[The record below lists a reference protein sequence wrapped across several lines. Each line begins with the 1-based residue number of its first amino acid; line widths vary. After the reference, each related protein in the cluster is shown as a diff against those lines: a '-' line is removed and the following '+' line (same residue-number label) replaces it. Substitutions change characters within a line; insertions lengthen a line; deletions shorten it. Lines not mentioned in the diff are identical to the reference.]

1 MVLPLQQFEVLHS
14 SDADEVQERVARAYC
29 QHRLIPVAGRPL
41 LDAHYHR
48 VSFGDVSF
56 NFLRYGADVA
66 VRAGVFDRFLMVEVP
81 LRGVATIHYGNQSLA
96 SGGDVGA
103 VVSAT
108 RPVRSRW
115 SADADRLMVQVDR
128 GSLERFATTVVGHSL
143 AQPLEFQLALN
154 LRDGIGAGLRGFIN
168 YVVEQLCSNNLFER
182 YPLVRQQVSR
192 TVFTM
197 LLNGQPHSYSNE
209 IRAVAAPGAPRPI
222 ERAYQY
228 IMAHY
233 DREITIDE
241 VVEVS
246 GMSLRSLYAG
256 FKRYKGVSPMLA
268 LKNRRLEAARED
280 LLWADPQDSVTRIAL
295 KWGFA
300 HLGNFSH
307 DYYRR
312 FGERPSETL
321 KNSLH

>member
-1 MVLPLQQFEVLHS
+1 M
-14 SDADEVQERVARAYC
+14 
-29 QHRLIPVAGRPL
+29 PVAGRRL

-66 VRAGVFDRFLMVEVP
+66 VRPGVFDRFLMIEVP
-81 LRGVATIHYGNQSLA
+81 LSGTATIHYGDQTVV

-108 RPVRSRW
+108 KPVRSRW

-128 GSLERFATTVVGHSL
+128 NSLERFATTVVGHTL
-143 AQPLEFQLALN
+143 ARPLEFQLALN
-154 LRDGIGAGLRGFIN
+154 LRNGIGAGLRAYIH
-168 YVVEQLCSNNLFER
+168 YVVDQLCNNDLFER

-192 TVFTM
+192 TVFMM
-197 LLNGQPHSYSNE
+197 LLNGQPHTYSDE
-209 IRAVAAPGAPRPI
+209 VRAVATPGAPMHI

-228 IMAHY
+228 LMAHY
-233 DREITIDE
+233 DQEITIE
-241 VVEVS
+241 ELVELAGVS
-246 GMSLRSLYAG
+246 MRSLYAG

-268 LKNRRLEAARED
+268 LKNRRLEAVREE
-280 LLWADPQDSVTRIAL
+280 LLGADPAESVTRVAL

-300 HLGNFSH
+300 HLGNFSR
-307 DYYRR
+307 DYFRR